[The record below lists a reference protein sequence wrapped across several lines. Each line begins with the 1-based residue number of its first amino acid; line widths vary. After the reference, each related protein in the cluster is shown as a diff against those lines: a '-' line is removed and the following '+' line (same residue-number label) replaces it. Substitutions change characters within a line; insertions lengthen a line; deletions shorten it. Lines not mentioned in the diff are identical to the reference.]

1 MTVPAHNEQDH
12 RSPRWGVSI
21 AVALLGF
28 MGMMAAFATAGPA
41 QDAAPGEDER
51 KRPPAQMTGSTPS
64 YTKEIQ
70 PLFNKRCVACHG
82 CLGSPCNL
90 KLTSFRAL
98 ERGSLGKNPY
108 SVHFE
113 AYARTGMNVV
123 QTTAE
128 WRKRGFY
135 PVLSRGGSDMEN
147 LSRSMLF
154 QIVEAG
160 ARHNTSGFS
169 RKNLMPLYAKRYDHQ
184 CPATPEALGARLE
197 KNPGIGMP
205 FGLPA
210 LEEQEVSTLRSW
222 LAGNAPGA
230 HRG

>member
-28 MGMMAAFATAGPA
+28 MGMMAAFAIAGPA

-128 WRKRGFY
+128 WRRRGFY
-135 PVLSRGGSDMEN
+135 PVLSRGGAGRVGYGKPITLNAVPDGGGRCAAQYARLLTQKSDAA
-147 LSRSMLF
+147 LR
-154 QIVEAG
+154 
-160 ARHNTSGFS
+160 
-169 RKNLMPLYAKRYDHQ
+169 
-184 CPATPEALGARLE
+184 EAL
-197 KNPGIGMP
+197 
-205 FGLPA
+205 
-210 LEEQEVSTLRSW
+210 
-222 LAGNAPGA
+222 
-230 HRG
+230 